1 MAMLEVKIFPLTT
14 VLSKL
19 LKMLALRL
27 MKVKL

>member
-1 MAMLEVKIFPLTT
+1 MAMLKVEN
-14 VLSKL
+14 LSINTDQLKL